1 MTAPTATIDIG
12 TLIES
17 RPNVCGGSPVL
28 TGTRMP
34 VKALAARHKL
44 GMTVEEIVGQ
54 FPEVEPAAIYA
65 GLAYYFANTAAVDAD
80 LEADRTAEKE
90 WSAEEERRKRATRPS

>member
-1 MTAPTATIDIG
+1 MKAPTAAIDIG

-28 TGTRMP
+28 KGTRMP

-44 GMTVEEIVGQ
+44 GMSIDEIIEQ
-54 FPEVEPAAIYA
+54 FPHLDPMLVYA
-65 GLAYYFANTAAVDAD
+65 GMTYYFANAAAVDAD
-80 LEADRTAEKE
+80 LEEDRV
-90 WSAEEERRKRATRPS
+90 AEEEWAAEEATRKRADRAG